1 MIARFLIRRLT
12 FALVLLVCTSSA
24 ALFLTRLAPG
34 DVTSQLGPAPPRAEV
49 EAVRARFDLDRSP
62 IVQWGRWVSRAVRLD
77 FGDSFLYNRPVGP
90 LVIDAAGHTALLA
103 VSALIVSTVLGI
115 TLGIFTGVRRG
126 GWLPTVVRGT
136 SVMLI
141 SVPPLLMSLV
151 LIFIAAQ
158 TRWLPTGGMLS
169 AGTVDASWSAH
180 MADIAWHLVLPT
192 LALALPIAAAFE
204 RLQSQ
209 SMADAVREPFLI
221 AAIARGVP
229 RNDLVWRHAWP
240 VSIRPICGVYGLV
253 IGSLLSGSFIV
264 EFVTAWPG
272 IGRLMYEALRA
283 RDIYLV
289 SACAAAGAGFL
300 ACGTLLGDLLLAAA
314 DPRVRE
320 GLDE

>member
-1 MIARFLIRRLT
+1 MARFLLRRIS

-34 DVTSQLGPAPPRAEV
+34 DMTSQLGPFVSDAQI
-49 EAVRARFDLDRSP
+49 EATRTRFDLDRNP
-62 IVQWGRWVSRAVRLD
+62 VAQWGRWVSRAVRLD

-90 LVIDAAGHTALLA
+90 LVVTAAGNTAMLA
-103 VSALIVSTVLGI
+103 AAALMISTFAGVG
-115 TLGIFTGVRRG
+115 LGIFTGVRRT
-126 GWLPTVVRGT
+126 GWLSTFVRGV
-136 SVMLI
+136 SVMFI
-141 SVPPLLMSLV
+141 SVPPLLMSLMLV
-151 LIFIAAQ
+151 FIAAQ
-158 TRWLPTGGMLS
+158 TRWLPTSGMLS
-169 AGTVDASWSAH
+169 AGVVDPTWPEWL
-180 MADIAWHLVLPT
+180 ADVAWHLVLPA
-192 LALALPIAAAFE
+192 LALALPLAAAFE

-209 SMADAVREPFLI
+209 SISEAVRQPFLI

-229 RNDLVWRHAWP
+229 RRDLVWRHAWP

-300 ACGTLLGDLLLAAA
+300 ALGTLLGDLLLAVA

-320 GLDE
+320 DLEA